1 MNIVDI
7 KKRLP
12 ARTLVLLGIGLL
24 IALGFVAVFLVPEYR
39 EAERLRRE
47 IAVTRANLETRR
59 QLEPVMKALRE
70 AESGMPQVG
79 ETGGAGRLALSDV
92 GRLTDVFDGMATSL
106 GLRVAS
112 VSPDA
117 SSVTKN
123 GLLAVRLGLVGQ
135 ADAFRE
141 FLLALGRYA
150 PLVKIESANTMIGR
164 DGREYSLKCWL
175 AVQ

>member
-1 MNIVDI
+1 MTFAEI

-12 ARTLVLLGIGLL
+12 ARTLVLLGVGVL
-24 IALGFVAVFLVPEYR
+24 IALGFVAVFLIPEYR
-39 EAERLRRE
+39 ESERLRRE
-47 IAVTRANLETRR
+47 IAVIRANLETRR
-59 QLEPVMKALRE
+59 QLEPVVRALRE
-70 AESGMPQVG
+70 GEAGMPQIGDVG
-79 ETGGAGRLALSDV
+79 GGARLPLSEV
-92 GRLTDVFDGMATSL
+92 GQLTDVFDGMATSL

-117 SSVTKN
+117 SSVTNN
-123 GLLAVRLGLVGQ
+123 GLLAVRVGLVGE

-150 PLVKIESANTMIGR
+150 PLTRIESANTVVGR
-164 DGREYSLKCWL
+164 NGREYSVKCWL